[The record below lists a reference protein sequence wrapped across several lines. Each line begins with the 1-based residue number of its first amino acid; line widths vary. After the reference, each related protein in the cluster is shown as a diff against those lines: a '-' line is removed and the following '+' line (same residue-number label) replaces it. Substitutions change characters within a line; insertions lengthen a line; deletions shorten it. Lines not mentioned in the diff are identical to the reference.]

1 MIKKIIKNILK
12 NPSLRAF
19 FNLSWNINY
28 DITFHDIAKDYKEA
42 VSKIDNHPNFKNL
55 DDTHSLINKEIQN
68 IKDIKVNPNLQHALI
83 PIMISALNQSN
94 IKIESILDVGGGVL
108 PVSLYIKKYC
118 NIEIRSCVIETAVYT
133 KKLNTLISKKINFI
147 KYFSD
152 LKSLDSQSFDL
163 VYFGSVIQ
171 YFEDKEYDIIKE
183 TISYNPKLIAITH
196 NFFIDQDDDLYSLQ
210 AYGKKHLIP
219 HKFFSYK
226 KMINF
231 FKDQK
236 YKLIFDIDQENLYIH
251 KKLDNK
257 NFKNKSLVFI
267 KQD

>member
-1 MIKKIIKNILK
+1 MIKKIIKRILS
-12 NPSLRAF
+12 NPSLRAL
-19 FNLSWNINY
+19 FNLTWNINY
-28 DITFHDIAKDYKEA
+28 DITFHDIAKDYNEA
-42 VSKIDNHPNFKNL
+42 VSKINNHPKFKNL
-55 DDTHSLINKEIQN
+55 DETHSLINEGIEN
-68 IKDIKVNPNLQHALI
+68 IKDIKVNRDLQHALI

-94 IKIESILDVGGGVL
+94 IKIESILDVGGGHQ

-118 NIEIRSCVIETAVYT
+118 NIEIQSSVIETAVST
-133 KKLNTLISKKINFI
+133 KKFNAIISKKINFI

-152 LKSLDSQSFDL
+152 LKFLDSQSFDL

-171 YFEDKEYDIIKE
+171 YFEGKEYDIIKE
-183 TISYNPKLIAITH
+183 TISYNPKLIAFTN

-210 AYGKKHLIP
+210 GFGTKHLIP

-267 KQD
+267 RQD

>member
-1 MIKKIIKNILK
+1 MIKKIIKSILR
-12 NPSLRAF
+12 NPSLRDF
-19 FNLSWNINY
+19 LNLSWSINY
-28 DITFHDIAKDYKEA
+28 DITFHDIAKNYKEA
-42 VSKIDNHPNFKNL
+42 VSKINNHPKFKNL
-55 DDTHSLINKEIQN
+55 DDTHSLINEELQD
-68 IKDIKVNPNLQHALI
+68 IKDIKLNPNLLHALI
-83 PIMISALNQSN
+83 PIMISALSQSN
-94 IKIESILDVGGGVL
+94 IKIESILDVGGGVQ

-118 NIEIRSCVIETAVYT
+118 NIQIRSSVIETAAYT
-133 KKLNTLISKKINFI
+133 KKLNAIISKKINFI

-171 YFEDKEYDIIKE
+171 YLEGKEYDIIKE
-183 TISYNPKLIAITH
+183 TISYNPKLIVFTN

-210 AYGKKHLIP
+210 AFGRKHLIP

-236 YKLIFDIDQENLYIH
+236 YKLIFDTNQENPYIH

-267 KQD
+267 RQD